1 MVNYIPDPRRKR
13 ILSFKDKVVSLFKTK
28 TSKQAVYGG
37 RIKQKTIWRNNFWNN
52 NYIEYESNGF
62 SNKDLTLEE
71 YLDKLK
77 PYLRDIMKNY
87 DINDKLFVSLHSRY
101 QGNWETSMERPKILH
116 AFKTGIP

>member
-13 ILSFKDKVVSLFKTK
+13 VLSFKDEVVSLFKTK

-37 RIKQKTIWRNNFWNN
+37 GIKQKTIWRNNFWNN

-62 SNKDLTLEE
+62 SNKDLILEE

-77 PYLRDIMKNY
+77 PYLRDIMINY
-87 DINDKLFVSLHSRY
+87 DINDKLFVSLRSRD
-101 QGNWETSMERPKILH
+101 R
-116 AFKTGIP
+116 